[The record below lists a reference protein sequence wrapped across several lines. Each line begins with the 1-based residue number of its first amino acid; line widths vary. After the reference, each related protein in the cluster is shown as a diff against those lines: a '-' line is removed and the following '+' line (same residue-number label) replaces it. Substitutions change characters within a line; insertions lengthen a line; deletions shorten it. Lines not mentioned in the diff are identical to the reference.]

1 MTRTGRG
8 SFRAVVVTAVVLA
21 GLVATTGGASATAP
35 TRIRRVVLIGD
46 SVMAALNPGYT
57 DAAAKVIGAAGWNVV
72 IDARV
77 NRTTAQGATVAKARR
92 AQETDSV
99 VVMLG
104 HNDGATPSVFSRR
117 ATAVLEQLKRAPHV
131 YWLTMREPR
140 YAGANQVLRALA
152 SRKCVVASRV
162 RMRAFISRVDKGRS
176 GLLMEMSEQLARTA
190 STHSAASLAVSERAN
205 VTGPRGTCMPG
216 APL

>member
-152 SRKCVVASRV
+152 SRYPNLGL
-162 RMRAFISRVDKGRS
+162 VDWPT
-176 GLLMEMSEQLARTA
+176 Q
-190 STHSAASLAVSERAN
+190 
-205 VTGPRGTCMPG
+205 
-216 APL
+216 

>member
-1 MTRTGRG
+1 M
-8 SFRAVVVTAVVLA
+8 
-21 GLVATTGGASATAP
+21 
-35 TRIRRVVLIGD
+35 RRVVLIGD

-57 DAAAKVIGAAGWNVV
+57 NAAARVIGAAGWNVI

-77 NRTTAQGATVAKARR
+77 NRSTAQGADVAQARR

-117 ATAVLEQLKRAPHV
+117 ATAVLEQLKRVPRV

-140 YAGANQVLRALA
+140 YAGANQVLRTLA
-152 SRKCVVASRV
+152 PRYRNV
-162 RMRAFISRVDKGRS
+162 RLIDWAHTVKPGWTAKD
-176 GLLMEMSEQLARTA
+176 GLHLNGDGATGMAMLILS
-190 STHSAASLAVSERAN
+190 SLR
-205 VTGPRGTCMPG
+205 
-216 APL
+216 

>member
-35 TRIRRVVLIGD
+35 TKTRRVVLIGD

-152 SRKCVVASRV
+152 SRYPNLGL
-162 RMRAFISRVDKGRS
+162 VDWAHTVKPGWTARD
-176 GLLMEMSEQLARTA
+176 GLHLNGAGATGMATLIL
-190 STHSAASLAVSERAN
+190 ASLR
-205 VTGPRGTCMPG
+205 
-216 APL
+216 